1 MCGESNP
8 SICSTFVCKNVRMY
22 KVIFATAVFLFLFPQ
37 CTDSQTKRIRMQ
49 PFQVMFYNVENLFD
63 TADDPVTNDN
73 EYLPDGV
80 RKWTPK
86 RYYERLRQTAK
97 VITAVGKWD
106 MPALVGLCEVENDTV
121 LTHLLHRTP
130 LKEHRY
136 RYCITR
142 GNDPRGINNALLYRN
157 ERFKLLGQRSIRI
170 RFTRK
175 GKRSR
180 DILHAWGRVV
190 TGDTL
195 DVLVCHFPSRSA
207 GKKKTEPDRID
218 AALCVRR
225 LCDSLYSVRRCT
237 HIIVMGDFNDTPAD
251 ESIAVMTHAAKPE
264 HRLTNLFADK
274 ETLNFAGSH
283 KFNGEWSQLDQMLVS
298 LPWKARLK
306 EGGTQIFAPS
316 FLLTDDKRHNDKR
329 PRRTYQG
336 YTYKGGFSDH
346 LPIVAEFFLSLPQ

>member
-22 KVIFATAVFLFLFPQ
+22 KVIFATAVFLFLLPQ

-63 TADDPVTNDN
+63 TADDPVTN
-73 EYLPDGV
+73 
-80 RKWTPK
+80 
-86 RYYERLRQTAK
+86 ERLRQTAK